1 MSGPVDV
8 LAHAVTRLR
17 VKHPDHATDAAN
29 NAAAIALHEYT
40 AAVAELIEVSRV
52 LLTYRVG
59 EYPTRGDLRDNDASR
74 AQLDALATVLARVG
88 GAS

>member
-1 MSGPVDV
+1 MTAPVDV
-8 LAHAVTRLR
+8 LAVM
-17 VKHPDHATDAAN
+17 DAAIDN
-29 NAAAIALHEYT
+29 LQSGGYIGNTIGMKDSR

-74 AQLDALATVLARVG
+74 AQLDALATALARVG